1 MAGRPRIKLDEE
13 MVYRVASIMCTMEE
27 MAHIFGCSVDTLER
41 NYADLIKEARSNGKM
56 SLRRWQWE
64 ACKKG
69 NSALLIWMGKQHL
82 EQRDKQEFTGADGGA
97 IQINIDKQDDGL

>member
-1 MAGRPRIKLDEE
+1 MARPRLEIDEDTVEKL
-13 MVYRVASIMCTMEE
+13 ASIMCTMEE
-27 MAHIFGCSVDTLER
+27 MSHILGCSVDTLER
-41 NYADLIKEARSNGKM
+41 RFADVINKGRNSGKM

-82 EQRDKQEFTGADGGA
+82 GQKEKLESE
-97 IQINIDKQDDGL
+97 INVEGISIKIDKDDDEL

>member
-1 MAGRPRIKLDEE
+1 MAKKIGRPLKVIDPE
-13 MVYRVASIMCTMEE
+13 MLKRLASIMCTMEE
-27 MAHIFGCSVDTLER
+27 MAHIMNCSVDTLENR
-41 NYADLIKEARSNGKM
+41 FSELIKEARSNGKM

-82 EQRDKQEFTGADGGA
+82 GQTDKQELSAA
-97 IQINIDKQDDGL
+97 ISNIKIEKQDENL

>member
-1 MAGRPRIKLDEE
+1 MARPRLQIDEDTVEKL
-13 MVYRVASIMCTMEE
+13 ASIMCTMEE
-27 MAHIFGCSVDTLER
+27 MAYILGCSVDTLER
-41 NYADLIKEARSNGKM
+41 RFAEIINTGRANGKM

-82 EQRDKQEFTGADGGA
+82 GQKEKLEADVVGSP
-97 IQINIDKQDDGL
+97 IQINIDTKDAAL

>member
-1 MAGRPRIKLDEE
+1 MARPRLEIDEDTVEKL
-13 MVYRVASIMCTMEE
+13 ASIMCTMEE
-27 MAHIFGCSVDTLER
+27 MSHILGCSVDTLER
-41 NYADLIKEARSNGKM
+41 RFADVINKGRNNGKM

-82 EQRDKQEFTGADGGA
+82 GQKEKLESDISVEG
-97 IQINIDKQDDGL
+97 ISINIDKDDEQL

>member
-1 MAGRPRIKLDEE
+1 MARPKIKVDTE
-13 MVYRVASIMCTMEE
+13 MLKRLASILCTMEE
-27 MAHIFGCSVDTLER
+27 MATIVGCSVDTLENR
-41 NYADLIKEARSNGKM
+41 FSDVIKEGRASGKM

-82 EQRDKQEFTGADGGA
+82 GQRDKQEVSGADGGA
-97 IQINIDKQDDGL
+97 IQITIEKQDEAL

>member
-1 MAGRPRIKLDEE
+1 MARPRLEIDEDTVEKL
-13 MVYRVASIMCTMEE
+13 ASIMCTMEE
-27 MAHIFGCSVDTLER
+27 MSHILGCSVDTLER
-41 NYADLIKEARSNGKM
+41 RFADIINKGRNSGKM

-82 EQRDKQEFTGADGGA
+82 GQKEKLETELSGEG
-97 IQINIDKQDDGL
+97 ISIKIDHDDAGL

>member
-1 MAGRPRIKLDEE
+1 MTGRKKIVIDPETVKRL
-13 MVYRVASIMCTMEE
+13 AQIMCTMEE
-27 MAHIFGCSVDTLER
+27 MAHICKCSVDTLER
-41 NYADLIKEARSNGKM
+41 RFADVIKEGRASGKM

-82 EQRDKQEFTGADGGA
+82 GQKDKQEISGADGGA
-97 IQINIDKQDDGL
+97 IAVTISADDANL